1 MLALVNE
8 EDVKIK
14 MVVAFLQS
22 LGFDISELYYEKSF
36 HLHVG
41 RFTYRIDTGEQ
52 IRTAQPRLD
61 ILVTRNGQNLFIVE
75 VKGPDIDISSNDIDQ
90 AVSYA
95 RLVHPIVPLCLITNG
110 QVWKL
115 VDTITKEELS
125 PDKVDSHHHLTVSL
139 PDEAYYQ
146 AIKYFLS
153 YSREN
158 ILAFCQWQ
166 VTTFMRELRGTADD
180 RDKKYIP
187 ELYEER
193 RHLAETTQQ
202 FMQAEARCFSAVG
215 DSGSG
220 KTCWACHSALHS
232 LEQGV
237 VTFFY
242 RGSDIVGGI
251 LEAISRDLNWVL
263 SQHYDDIQAVKRLL
277 ELFEHEQIL
286 VWIDDIDGLS
296 LASVPPGKRTHTT
309 RNSQHSSH
317 RTSGGR
323 GLSCVECLEKQCY
336 DSSVTT
342 VTQSLIIQ
350 PGRVVGF
357 GDAIMRVEPAGRE
370 VIHLCSLLFT
380 HFRRYSYSPLVQGQ
394 GPPSFHA

>member
-1 MLALVNE
+1 MLALANE

-14 MVVAFLQS
+14 KVVTILQS

-125 PDKVDSHHHLTVSL
+125 PDKVDPHHHLTVSL

-146 AIKYFLS
+146 AIKYFFG

-166 VTTFMRELRGTADD
+166 VTTYMRELLGAADD

-193 RHLAETTQQ
+193 RHLAETMQQ

-242 RGSDIVGGI
+242 RGSDIAGGI

-296 LASVPPGKRTHTT
+296 LASVRHMLTEFLRRTEGYPIKLLLTCKSET
-309 RNSQHSSH
+309 WQYLLEADGIP
-317 RTSGGR
+317 TS
-323 GLSCVECLEKQCY
+323 LA
-336 DSSVTT
+336 
-342 VTQSLIIQ
+342 SLVFQ
-350 PGRVVGF
+350 VDDMKGYRVGAL
-357 GDAIMRVEPAGRE
+357 D
-370 VIHLCSLLFT
+370 
-380 HFRRYSYSPLVQGQ
+380 GQ
-394 GPPSFHA
+394 